1 MVVLIAKE
9 AGKETLKFWGESARG
24 YKEGVKKELKNRETS
39 DRWIKLILDNAPEKD
54 VLKILDIG
62 TGPGFF
68 TINLTKM
75 GHEVVGIDV
84 TKEMIEVATE
94 NAEDQGVKCEFHVMN
109 ANKLDFPDNT
119 FDLII
124 NRVVTWTLPDTFE
137 CYREWRRVLA
147 PNGRILVFDA
157 NHYANLFDEGMA
169 RTMRSAMR
177 EHVKAGLEP
186 YTDHFDFHVRWT
198 YWEECPMIGTPRPE
212 WDRNMLFKL
221 RFVDIVVDDNLF
233 PEEKHDGRGT
243 SGPMFMVRAEKPGQE
258 QENEYIVNE
267 YWNAIAGTV
276 SGRAAIMMENGRAKA
291 CAEEIAKRIPAGAKV
306 LDIGTGSG
314 NVAIPLSKMG
324 YDVTGVDRAFAMIE
338 MAEVTAKECD
348 ASVEFV
354 NADAYDLPF
363 EDGSYDAV
371 VMRNVVW
378 NLYHPGMALKEAV
391 RVLKA
396 GGKLVILDGN
406 WQAHIAKWKAS
417 GADPGIFPN
426 YKSRDLGLGAY
437 DVIEKYYANLPL
449 NSVSRPAWD
458 KEVLGRCMTLEECS
472 AFDDPMITED
482 LDPVLG
488 KGFILVFKK

>member
-1 MVVLIAKE
+1 MHIAKE
-9 AGKETLKFWGESARG
+9 ASKSTLKFWGESARG

-68 TINLTKM
+68 TINLTRM
-75 GHEVVGIDV
+75 GHDAVGIDV
-84 TKEMIEVATE
+84 TEEMVQVAKE
-94 NAEDQGVKCEFHVMN
+94 NAEEQGLKCDFRVMN
-109 ANKLDFPDNT
+109 ANSLDFPDGT

-147 PNGRILVFDA
+147 PGGRILVFDA
-157 NHYANLFDEGMA
+157 NHYANLFDEEKA
-169 RTMRSAMR
+169 RIMRKSMR

-221 RFVDIVVDDNLF
+221 RYVNIIVQEDLF
-233 PEEKHDGRGT
+233 PDEKREDRGT

-258 QENEYIVNE
+258 DEDEYIVNE

-276 SGRAAIMMENGRAKA
+276 SGRTAVMIAGGSAGSYA
-291 CAEEIAKRIPAGAKV
+291 GEIAKRIPAGSKV
-306 LDIGTGSG
+306 LDLGTGSG
-314 NVAIPLSKMG
+314 AVAVPLSKMG
-324 YDVTGVDRAFAMIE
+324 FDVIGADRAFAMIE

-348 ASVEFV
+348 APAEFV

-363 EDGSYDAV
+363 EDGSFDAV

-378 NLYHPGMALKEAV
+378 NLFHPEEALEEAV
-391 RVLKA
+391 RVLKK
-396 GGKLVILDGN
+396 GGRMVVTDGN
-406 WQAHIAKWKAS
+406 WQAHIADWKAS
-417 GADPGIFPN
+417 GADPSLFPN
-426 YKSRDLGLGAY
+426 CKSRDLGLGAY
-437 DVIEKYYANLPL
+437 DVIEKYYARLPL
-449 NSVSRPAWD
+449 DVASRPAWD
-458 KEVLGRCMTLEECS
+458 KDVLGKLGMEVEECS
-472 AFDDPMITED
+472 AFEDPMITED
-482 LDPVLG
+482 LRPVLG
-488 KGFILVFKK
+488 RGFVLVLRKP